1 MNFINNVLD
10 IIKHIP
16 KKYIV
21 AATIFLIIVAIALF
35 HDPAPTPIKESTI
48 EDNEIPYILN
58 HVDRENI
65 KTKEDLILPEPT
77 GDATEDFKKYNFL
90 KFENVQLSNNVLS
103 LDITNTHKDTIKL
116 LSITIFDK
124 ESELYEDIFLNS
136 EDLEANGVKHIE
148 YELQKVTKPQ
158 IQKYSYFR
166 NDGEEW
172 ISSQVDLKNNA
183 AYSKQDV
190 YDNSF

>member
-1 MNFINNVLD
+1 MD

-21 AATIFLIIVAIALF
+21 VASIFLIIVAAALF
-35 HDPAPTPIKESTI
+35 NEPAPTPIKEVARD
-48 EDNEIPYILN
+48 DNEIPYILN
-58 HVDRENI
+58 HVDRESI

-77 GDATEDFKKYNFL
+77 GEASEDFKIYNFL
-90 KFENVQLSNNVLS
+90 KFENVKLSNRVLS
-103 LDITNTHKDTIKL
+103 FDITNTHADTIKL
-116 LSITIFDK
+116 LSITVFDK
-124 ESELYEDIFLNS
+124 ESELYDDIFLNS
-136 EDLEANGVKHIE
+136 EELESNGVKHIE
-148 YELQKVTKPQ
+148 YELQNVTKPQ

-166 NDGEEW
+166 REGEEW